1 MSNLR
6 LAFVIDVVDRA
17 TAAVNRINARV
28 DKMTEPARRVRAAFN
43 GLLDASRMDRVRSAM
58 GELGERTQGL
68 LVWGRGVA
76 QVAAGIGLAAGG
88 AGFALKGHI
97 DRVDQMLDQAKKL
110 NIPIEMYQRL
120 GYAAD
125 MNGSSTAEMGQA
137 LQFLAQNMVD
147 AINGSKETA
156 TWFARVGLSVQQIG
170 KMNVVSVMEAIA
182 DRFNAVGD
190 AGQNAEK
197 KIALMRALMGR
208 SGAELKQTLDIGSK
222 GLREFYAEA
231 DRLGGVVSG
240 TTAEA
245 MADFNDGWGRMRFAM
260 GGVMSL
266 IASSALPALRNLVD
280 RTTAWTVA
288 NRELIGTRVQEFVDQ
303 VLPRLPAIATSLGQI
318 AAGLGA
324 VIALADRLAQVLGG
338 WDVVIGVVA
347 AVIVGKGVWA
357 LGLMAQA
364 LWGVAAA
371 FVATPF
377 GMFVAGAAALASI
390 ATVIYAKWEPIKRFF
405 EGLWAPVSR
414 VMDKL
419 RGGGTMSAPAQAA
432 PSIYAGGDA
441 WARYRQQQG
450 GNAPSALAAGGGRA
464 DVGGTLKIEID
475 AAGQPRVRELRKAPG
490 SGLDFDVYAGTAM
503 VGP

>member
-68 LVWGRGVA
+68 LAWGRGVA
-76 QVAAGIGLAAGG
+76 QVVAGIGLAAVG
-88 AGFALKGHI
+88 AGFALKSHI
-97 DRVDQMLDQAKKL
+97 DQVDQMLDQSKKL
-110 NIPIEMYQRL
+110 NVPIEMYQRM
-120 GYAAD
+120 GFAAQ
-125 MNGSSTAEMGQA
+125 MNGSSAAEMGQA
-137 LQFLAQNMVD
+137 LQFVAQNMVD

-156 TWFARVGLSVQQIG
+156 NWFARVGLSIDQLR
-170 KMNVVSVMEAIA
+170 KMNSVQVVEAIA
-182 DRFNAVGD
+182 DRFEAVGN

-208 SGAELKQTLDIGSK
+208 SGAELKQVLDLGSK
-222 GLREFYAEA
+222 GLRDFYAEA

-240 TTAEA
+240 PAAEA
-245 MADFNDGWGRMRFAM
+245 MGDFNDNWDRMRFSMSGAM
-260 GGVMSL
+260 TA
-266 IASSALPALRNLVD
+266 IASAALPALDDLVK

-303 VLPRLPAIATSLGQI
+303 VLPRLPAIAKALVQI
-318 AAGLGA
+318 GGA
-324 VIALADRLAQVLGG
+324 VVSVVALADQLAQALGG
-338 WDVVIGVVA
+338 WETVFAIVAGVI
-347 AVIVGKGVWA
+347 IGKGVWA
-357 LGLMAQA
+357 IYTMGLALKGLGLA
-364 LWGVAAA
+364 LS
-371 FVATPF
+371 ATPF
-377 GMFVAGAAALASI
+377 GMFVLAAAGLAAVA
-390 ATVIYAKWEPIKRFF
+390 ATIYANWEPIKRFF

-414 VMDKL
+414 VIDKL

-450 GNAPSALAAGGGRA
+450 GNAPSALAAGSGRA
-464 DVGGTLKIEID
+464 TVGGKLEIEVNGP
-475 AAGQPRVRELRKAPG
+475 ARVRELRKAPG
-490 SGLDFDVYAGTAM
+490 SVVDFDVYAGTAM